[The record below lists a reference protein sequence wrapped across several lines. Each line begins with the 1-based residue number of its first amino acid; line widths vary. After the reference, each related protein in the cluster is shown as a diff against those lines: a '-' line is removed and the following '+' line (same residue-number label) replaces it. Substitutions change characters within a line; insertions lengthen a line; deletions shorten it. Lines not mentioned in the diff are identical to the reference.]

1 MRAVL
6 LDLDDTLSDHT
17 HSSRAALLEVCRANP
32 GLAARP
38 FATLLADHATIL
50 EVVHLEMLRGALSM
64 EAARAE
70 RFRRLFAQHGC
81 DTDPM
86 AAAACYRE
94 AYQRSRQAVPGA
106 LALLEQ
112 LRERVAVAV
121 VTNNTQA
128 EQEEKLRYLGMRH
141 LVDVLVV
148 SETVGVAKPDPAI
161 FAAALRQLGCVAE
174 DAVML
179 GDSWAAD
186 VIGARAAGVRA
197 VWLNRHG
204 FTCPDPALAHELV
217 SLEPTTVVVELLLG
231 QRAA

>member
-17 HSSRAALLEVCRANP
+17 HNSRAALLAVCRAHGP
-32 GLAARP
+32 LAARP
-38 FATLLADHATIL
+38 FDLVLADHAVIL
-50 EVVHLEMLRGALSM
+50 EELHLEVLHGSRSLD
-64 EAARAE
+64 AARVE
-70 RFRRLFAQHGC
+70 RFRRLLARHGC
-81 DTDPM
+81 DGDPTV
-86 AAAACYRE
+86 AAACYRE

-112 LRERVAVAV
+112 LRGRAAVAV
-121 VTNNTQA
+121 VSNNVQA
-128 EQEEKLRYLGMRH
+128 EQEEKLRHLGMCQ
-141 LVDVLVV
+141 LIDVLVV

-161 FAAALRQLGCVAE
+161 FAAALRQLGCAAD

-197 VWLNRHG
+197 IWLNRHG
-204 FTCPDPALAHELV
+204 LPCPDPALAHELA
-217 SLEPTTVVVELLLG
+217 SLEPTTAVVELLLG
-231 QRAA
+231 QRVV

>member
-6 LDLDDTLSDHT
+6 IDLDDTLLDHT

-50 EVVHLEMLRGALSM
+50 EVVHLDVLRGTLTI

-70 RFRRLFAQHGC
+70 RFQRLFVQHGC
-81 DTDPM
+81 DTDPT

-112 LRERVAVAV
+112 LRGRVAVAV
-121 VTNNTQA
+121 VSNNVQA
-128 EQEEKLRYLGMRH
+128 EQEEKLRHLGMSQ
-141 LVDVLVV
+141 LIDALVV

-161 FAAALRQLGCVAE
+161 FAAALHQLGCAAG

-204 FTCPDPALAHELV
+204 LPCPDPALAHELA
-217 SLEPTTVVVELLLG
+217 SLKPTTVVIELLLG
-231 QRAA
+231 Q